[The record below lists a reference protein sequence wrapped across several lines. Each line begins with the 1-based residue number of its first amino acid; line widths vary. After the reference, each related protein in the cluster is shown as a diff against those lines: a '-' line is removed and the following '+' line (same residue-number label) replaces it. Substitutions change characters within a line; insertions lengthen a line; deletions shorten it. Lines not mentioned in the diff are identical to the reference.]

1 MKNHV
6 RVFDDTI
13 QVGNATAKGLTTRN
27 MSDLVHAC
35 ALVARQMREHTTN
48 EIVIDPVITPAL
60 IHIVATCDLANYWEV
75 SFTITDLNGYVDSA
89 NLEPNELNEL
99 IGALTI
105 AATGIGGQ
113 DDSRIAVDAYVPE
126 SRCVA
131 GGSEPRIDRDALLA
145 LADQLERESAELCQ
159 RILDTPI
166 ELLPDWWS
174 AVAQN
179 SSAIA
184 SRIREACGVTE

>member
-1 MKNHV
+1 MKNRV

-13 QVGNATAKGLTTRN
+13 QVGNATAKGLTARN
-27 MSDLVHAC
+27 MNDLVRAC
-35 ALVARQMREHTTN
+35 ALVARQMRKHTTN

-60 IHIVATCDLANYWEV
+60 IHIVATNHWEV
-75 SFTITDLNGYVDSA
+75 SFTVTDLNGHVDSA
-89 NLEPNELNEL
+89 NLEPSELNEL

-113 DDSRIAVDAYVPE
+113 DDSRIAVTGE
-126 SRCVA
+126 
-131 GGSEPRIDRDALLA
+131 SEPRIDRDALLA
-145 LADQLERESAELCQ
+145 LADQLERESAELCC

-174 AVAQN
+174 VVAQ
-179 SSAIA
+179 SSGAIA

>member
-1 MKNHV
+1 MKNRI

-13 QVGNATAKGLTTRN
+13 QVGNATAKDLTARN
-27 MSDLVHAC
+27 MSDLVRAC
-35 ALVARQMREHTTN
+35 AMVARQMRERTTN

-60 IHIVATCDLANYWEV
+60 IHIVATNYWEV
-75 SFTITDLNGYVDSA
+75 SFTVTDLNGHVDSA
-89 NLEPNELNEL
+89 NLESSELNEL
-99 IGALTI
+99 IGELTI

-113 DDSRIAVDAYVPE
+113 DDSHIAVNAAEPE
-126 SRCVA
+126 LRCVA
-131 GGSEPRIDRDALLA
+131 GESEPRIDRDALLA